1 MRDTIMRVERHRH
14 ITKAIAET
22 LWWSNIGVEVLGDT
36 SQYHTP
42 GKGVLFIGDHR
53 NGLEFVPLLA
63 HFGDLERDDVHI
75 VAKPFS
81 TLTKVLSTLDPYSE
95 GLTLPVI
102 PRTLARDRKN
112 KLNRDIYWRL
122 TNRGELPS
130 KEELKMINSNTIQSC
145 VQRVIEGHAV
155 ILFPTG
161 GVMDASKNHWRQG
174 LGQVVRQIPEWQ
186 YPNVTIVPFRFDDFS
201 KRRLTQ
207 ALLMRSHGV
216 YPKRQE
222 INLRLGRQGTVRE
235 LIGDMKYV
243 QSLQPLEI
251 SNLLQRQFIQ
261 SFASRSS

>member
-1 MRDTIMRVERHRH
+1 MRVERHRH

-22 LWWSNIGVEVLGDT
+22 LWWSNTGVEVLGDT

-53 NGLEFVPLLA
+53 NGLEFVPLQA

-130 KEELKMINSNTIQSC
+130 KEELKMINSK
-145 VQRVIEGHAV
+145 
-155 ILFPTG
+155 G

-174 LGQVVRQIPEWQ
+174 LGQIVRQIPEWQ

-235 LIGDMKYV
+235 LIGGMKYV